1 MNSVEHNIV
10 NSRGKSSKPR
20 LNSPARSVTNKS
32 AHHSLILTTT
42 PHGRRNSVWPF
53 NPGAR
58 AAPVKGITLAPKM
71 VSVDNLRTY
80 ENAGREKTPLG
91 EMG

>member
-1 MNSVEHNIV
+1 MAIQSW
-10 NSRGKSSKPR
+10 GK
-20 LNSPARSVTNKS
+20 
-32 AHHSLILTTT
+32 
-42 PHGRRNSVWPF
+42 
-53 NPGAR
+53 